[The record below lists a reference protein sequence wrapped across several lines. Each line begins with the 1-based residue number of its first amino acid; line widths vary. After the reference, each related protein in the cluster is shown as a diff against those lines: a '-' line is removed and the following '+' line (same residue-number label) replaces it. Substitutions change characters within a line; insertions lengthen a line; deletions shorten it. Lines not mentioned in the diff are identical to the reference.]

1 MEFERT
7 FTLRTNERRGFD
19 VEVWSHE
26 GRVWLTLDPNSRN
39 ADEACQ
45 SFTAEQ
51 ARELAA
57 ALVRFADK
65 V

>member
-1 MEFERT
+1 MEFEQT

-26 GRVWLTLDPNSRN
+26 GRVWLNLDPNSSN
-39 ADEACQ
+39 DEGAHQ
-45 SFTAEQ
+45 RLTAEQ